1 MPQSIRLLLI
11 EDNSIEAR
19 QTQRR
24 LEIAG
29 GGLFQVEWIERM
41 ALGLDRL
48 ARGGIDIVLLDLN
61 LPDSQGLETF
71 AKIHAQA
78 ADIPIVVLTG
88 EDDETL
94 GASAVENG
102 AQDYLVKQQVDG
114 AKLARVLR
122 YALARRRAQERQ
134 TKKWQPGEPARVI
147 GFLGAKGGVGTTTV
161 ALNVALAL
169 AQQQKSVILTE
180 MRSSFGTLAHELR
193 QEPQQGLRTLLDHFP
208 ERIGEQDVNALLYH
222 GPAGLRI
229 LFGPRQMDG
238 FKEVD
243 PGQGEAVVK
252 ALSTMAEFVIL
263 DLPSQPSLATQAA
276 VCLCNFIAVVTE
288 RELGSVISAKVAL
301 NQLQSWGVRSGF
313 AGAVVVNRTESP
325 SPMKLTEIR
334 SRLGCE
340 CFQSP
345 QASGPGVSS
354 MTDHAA
360 AGFVEIAS
368 GLATDNLVGMNF

>member
-11 EDNSIEAR
+11 EDNTLEAR

-24 LEIAG
+24 LDIAG
-29 GGLFQVEWIERM
+29 GGLFQVEWVERM
-41 ALGLDRL
+41 ALGQDRL
-48 ARGGIDIVLLDLN
+48 TRGGIDIVLLDLN

-78 ADIPIVVLTG
+78 PDVPVVVLTG

-114 AKLARVLR
+114 TKLARVLR

-134 TKKWQPGEPARVI
+134 VKKWQPGEPARVI

-169 AQQQKSVILTE
+169 AQQQKSVILSE
-180 MRSSFGTLAHELR
+180 LRPSFGTLAYQMR
-193 QEPQQGLRTLLDHFP
+193 QEPHEGMRALLDHSP
-208 ERIGEQDVNALLYH
+208 ERIGERELDALLCQ
-222 GPAGLRI
+222 GPAGLRV

-238 FKEVD
+238 FTEID
-243 PGQGEAVVK
+243 PGQAEAVVK
-252 ALSTMAEFVIL
+252 VLSTMAEFIIL
-263 DLPSQPSLATQAA
+263 DLPSQPSRATQAA

-301 NQLQSWGVRSGF
+301 NQLQSWGVRGDF
-313 AGAVVVNRTESP
+313 AGAVVVNRSEFP
-325 SPMKLTEIR
+325 SPMKLAEIR

-345 QASGPGVSS
+345 QVAGPGVLS

-360 AGFVEIAS
+360 ASFAEIAS

>member
-1 MPQSIRLLLI
+1 MLQSIRLLLI

-29 GGLFQVEWIERM
+29 GGSFQVEWVERM
-41 ALGLDRL
+41 ALGIDRL

-61 LPDSQGLETF
+61 LPDSHGLETF
-71 AKIHAQA
+71 ARIHAQA
-78 ADIPIVVLTG
+78 ADTPIVVLTG

-122 YALARRRAQERQ
+122 YALARRRVQERQ
-134 TKKWQPGEPARVI
+134 MKKWHPGEPARVI

-169 AQQQKSVILTE
+169 AEQQKSVILAE
-180 MRSSFGTLAHELR
+180 IRSSFGTLAHQLR
-193 QEPQQGLRTLLDHFP
+193 QEPHQGLRTLLDRFP
-208 ERIGEQDVNALLYH
+208 ERIGEHDVNALLCN

-229 LFGPRQMDG
+229 LFGPRQMDE
-238 FKEVD
+238 FKEID
-243 PGQGEAVVK
+243 RAQSEAVVK
-252 ALSTMAEFVIL
+252 TLSTMAEFIIL
-263 DLPSQPSLATQAA
+263 DLPSQPSLTTQAA

-301 NQLQSWGVRSGF
+301 NQLRTWGVRSGF
-313 AGAVVVNRTESP
+313 AGAVVVNRTEIT
-325 SPMKLTEIR
+325 SPMRLSEIR

-345 QASGPGVSS
+345 QTGGPGAVS
-354 MTDHAA
+354 MTDQAA

-368 GLATDNLVGMNF
+368 GLATDNLVGMSF